1 MNGRARQTGFTLLEA
16 IVTLVIVSL
25 LVTILMQA
33 LGQAMSLRTRLLR
46 FEGENRQAALQEA
59 WFRDT
64 TAGMQREAEEGDDG
78 ELGTR
83 DWLEYTTPA
92 PLVAQGF
99 STVRWWLDGGR
110 LHYADARVADVI
122 VIDGPL
128 RNAGF
133 SYLDED
139 GDWTQRWKW
148 RDHGAKLPK
157 MVRLTATTARGT
169 VDWLVP
175 LMADGLD
182 PKTLKLDEFG
192 NNDGI

>member
-33 LGQAMSLRTRLLR
+33 LGQAMNLRTRLLR
-46 FEGENRQAALQEA
+46 FEGESRQAALQEA

-64 TAGMQREAEEGDDG
+64 TAGMQREALEEEGQ
-78 ELGTR
+78 LGTR
-83 DWLEYTTPA
+83 EWLEYTTPA
-92 PLVAQGF
+92 PLVATGF

-110 LHYADARVADVI
+110 LHYADARVADV
-122 VIDGPL
+122 VIIAGPL

-133 SYLDED
+133 SYLDEN
-139 GDWTQRWKW
+139 GDWTERWTW
-148 RDHGAKLPK
+148 QDHGAKLPK
-157 MVRLTATTARGT
+157 MVRLSATTARGNI
-169 VDWLVP
+169 DWLVP

-182 PKTLKLDEFG
+182 PNTLKLDEFG
-192 NNDGI
+192 NSDGI